1 MSTSLIF
8 KFEEVAKTIPTTK
21 VNRAPNNPP
30 DPSSPPDVTG
40 VDCTI
45 TLTRE
50 FPPPESISLRRSGEI
65 LLVGRFRRLSLLVA
79 RTFVFVDT
87 SRAMHSEKTTARLV
101 RRFRNWGQRIS
112 FLQDSVKEI
121 AHCRPLLWAALGTCG
136 SLSVCH
142 SGTPTALSFLAT

>member
-8 KFEEVAKTIPTTK
+8 KFDRVATTIPPTK
-21 VNRAPNNPP
+21 FNRDPINPP

-50 FPPPESISLRRSGEI
+50 FPPPDSISLRRSGEI

-79 RTFVFVDT
+79 RTFVIVDT
-87 SRAMHSEKTTARLV
+87 YKALHREKRNARV
-101 RRFRNWGQRIS
+101 VIRFRIYVRFIAILQVSIQVMDS
-112 FLQDSVKEI
+112 FI
-121 AHCRPLLWAALGTCG
+121 YT
-136 SLSVCH
+136 
-142 SGTPTALSFLAT
+142 

>member
-8 KFEEVAKTIPTTK
+8 KFDRVATTIPPTK
-21 VNRAPNNPP
+21 FNRDPINPP

-87 SRAMHSEKTTARLV
+87 SRAMHREKSTARV
-101 RRFRNWGQRIS
+101 VSRFRNWGRLIS
-112 FLQDSVKEI
+112 FLQDSGKEI
-121 AHCRPLLWAALGTCG
+121 AHCRLARAGDWRG
-136 SLSVCH
+136 S
-142 SGTPTALSFLAT
+142 SGF

>member
-8 KFEEVAKTIPTTK
+8 KFDSVATTIPPTK
-21 VNRAPNNPP
+21 FNR
-30 DPSSPPDVTG
+30 DPISPPDVTG

-87 SRAMHSEKTTARLV
+87 TRAMHSEKTTARLV

-112 FLQDSVKEI
+112 FLQDSVKEM